1 MSVLGKVLVAEDDE
15 LNRMVI
21 KEMLGIVLP
30 DIEVEIVV
38 DGMKAY
44 EKLKENR
51 YDLIL
56 TDIDMPELNGREL
69 LKKVKGELNLDT
81 PIVSVTAFAVTG
93 DKERLMMEG
102 FDDYLSKPIDMN
114 KLEEV
119 VKKYLGESI
128 D

>member
-1 MSVLGKVLVAEDDE
+1 MSVQGKVLVAEDDE

-21 KEMLGIVLP
+21 KEMLSIVLP
-30 DIEVEIVV
+30 DIEVEIVA

-81 PIVSVTAFAVTG
+81 PLVSVTAFAVTG

>member
-21 KEMLGIVLP
+21 KEMLSIVLP